1 MNLNKLPLD
10 FDEDFLDAF
19 DVDYVTGNPTFC
31 TQVSTFAEIP
41 QPDEEHVNQQISEE
55 VPTVSKIRLSF
66 EQARLEERN
75 EVFLRLIL

>member
-31 TQVSTFAEIP
+31 IQVSTFAEIP

>member
-1 MNLNKLPLD
+1 MQVLNMNLNKLPPD

-41 QPDEEHVNQQISEE
+41 QPDEEHVNQ
-55 VPTVSKIRLSF
+55 
-66 EQARLEERN
+66 
-75 EVFLRLIL
+75 